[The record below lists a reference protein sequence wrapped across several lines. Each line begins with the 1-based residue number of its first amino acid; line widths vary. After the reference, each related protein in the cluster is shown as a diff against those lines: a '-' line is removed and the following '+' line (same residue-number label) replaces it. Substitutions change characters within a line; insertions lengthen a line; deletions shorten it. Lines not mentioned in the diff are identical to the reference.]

1 MATRSVYD
9 TELKKIDHS
18 VYIMGTEVEN
28 AIDKTIFAFRNKSD
42 ALAADIMKN
51 DDRIDKMETEIEE
64 DCINIVV
71 KESPIASDWRKIASY
86 MRMTSDMERI
96 ADNCSD
102 IAIYIRKISDYKEE
116 IEEPKGLDEMFGIM
130 RGMVRDTFESFQQG
144 DVVLASSVI
153 DEDDV
158 VDQYFEKMNKEIGE
172 LMKQHSEHI
181 QQYIDFILINKY
193 IERMADHSA
202 NIASWVKFVVRGEL
216 DLKFTDR
223 YAKESQKK

>member
-42 ALAADIMKN
+42 SLAADIMKN
-51 DDRIDKMETEIEE
+51 D
-64 DCINIVV
+64 

-102 IAIYIRKISDYKEE
+102 IAIYIRKIADYKEE

-172 LMKQHSEHI
+172 LMKQHPEHI
-181 QQYIDFILINKY
+181 QQYIDYILINKY

-223 YAKESQKK
+223 YSKESQKD